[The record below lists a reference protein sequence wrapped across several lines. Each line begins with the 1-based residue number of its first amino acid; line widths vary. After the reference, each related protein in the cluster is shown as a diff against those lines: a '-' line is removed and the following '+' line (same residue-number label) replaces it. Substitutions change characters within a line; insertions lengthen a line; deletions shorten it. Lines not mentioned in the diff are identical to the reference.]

1 MLKESV
7 QDGPCLTHSYAM
19 YHPWDVPQSAASPSP
34 VLLTC
39 QGCALD
45 PNASALRA
53 STTPARL

>member
-7 QDGPCLTHSYAM
+7 QDGPCLTHSYSM
-19 YHPWDVPQSAASPSP
+19 CHSWDVPQSAAAPSP
-34 VLLTC
+34 VSLTC